1 MSLIKRAVN
10 SGREVR
16 YTTYGQSDPYAI
28 PSNGSLANYSS
39 TGLPVDTNTAMGLAA
54 VWTCVRILSTTIGSL
69 AIDGF
74 NKSGRQIHMMD
85 ENPSLVENPF
95 GNEYGDPISRQVG
108 IEQIMVSLLLRGN
121 SFNYVAARDGLGFP
135 TQLVPLNPDVV
146 KVDRNNE
153 TGETTFAVGG
163 RKIDRR
169 DLLHIPGMSLPG
181 QNVGMSP
188 IAYLRQTIGLG
199 LAADEYGARFY
210 SNGANMS
217 GIIEV
222 ASDLDPDA
230 ARQLKE
236 RFSSRNTGIRNAHN
250 IGVLTGGAKFTSMG
264 MKQSDMQ
271 FIQTREFNA
280 AQIGAIFGV
289 PPHLMGNVGDV
300 STSWGA
306 SPEQQ
311 GLSFLTYTLRPWLT
325 RIEEALTNA
334 LPKGQTV
341 RFNTDDILRTD
352 AKGRSAIYASA
363 RTAGWITV
371 NEIRAKE
378 NLPPVDGGDVL
389 DTPLNSAHN
398 GKNDG
403 TDIAEP
409 QGANA

>member
-1 MSLIKRAVN
+1 
-10 SGREVR
+10 
-16 YTTYGQSDPYAI
+16 
-28 PSNGSLANYSS
+28 
-39 TGLPVDTNTAMGLAA
+39 
-54 VWTCVRILSTTIGSL
+54 VRILSTTIGSL
-69 AIDGF
+69 GLDGYT
-74 NKSGRQIHMMD
+74 KSGRKLEMMD

-108 IEQIMVSLLLRGN
+108 VEQMMVSLLLRGN
-121 SFNYVAARDGLGFP
+121 SYNYIADRDALGFP

-153 TGETTFAVGG
+153 TGETTFTIGG

-169 DLLHIPGMSLPG
+169 DLIHIPGMSLPG

-199 LAADEYGARFY
+199 LAADEFGSRFY

-222 ASDLDPDA
+222 ASDLNADA

-236 RFSSRNTGIRNAHN
+236 RFSSRNTGLKNAHN
-250 IGVLTGGAKFTSMG
+250 IGVLTGGAKFTPMA

-271 FIQTREFNA
+271 FIETRAFNA
-280 AQIGAIFGV
+280 AQIGAIFGI
-289 PPHLMGNVGDV
+289 PPHLLGNSQG
-300 STSWGA
+300 TGYSWG
-306 SPEQQ
+306 SDPETQ
-311 GLSFLTYTLRPWLT
+311 GLAFLTYTLRPWLT
-325 RIEEALTNA
+325 RIEEALSNA

-378 NLPPVDGGDVL
+378 NLPPVEGGDVL
-389 DTPLNSAHN
+389 DTPLNSSHN

-403 TDIAEP
+403 TDIADP
-409 QGANA
+409 QGATA

>member
-1 MSLIKRAVN
+1 MSLIKRAVA
-10 SGREVR
+10 SGREFR

-39 TGLPVDTNTAMGLAA
+39 SGLPVDTNTSMGLAS

-69 AIDGF
+69 GIDAYTK
-74 NKSGRQIHMMD
+74 NGRSLQIMPT
-85 ENPSLVENPF
+85 NPSLVDNPF

-108 IEQIMVSLLLRGN
+108 IEQMMVSMLLRGN
-121 SFNYVAARDGLGFP
+121 SFNYVAARDSLGFP

-146 KVDRNNE
+146 KIDRDSD
-153 TGETTFAVGG
+153 TGATTFTVGG
-163 RKIDRR
+163 RAVDRR
-169 DLLHIPGMSLPG
+169 DIIHIPGMSLPG

-222 ASDLDPDA
+222 GSDLDPDA

-236 RFSSRNTGIRNAHN
+236 RFSSRNTGLKNAHN
-250 IGVLTGGAKFTSMG
+250 IGVLTGGAKFTPMG
-264 MKQSDMQ
+264 IKQTDMQ
-271 FIQTREFNA
+271 FIETRQFNA
-280 AQIGAIFGV
+280 AQIAAIFGV

-325 RIEEALTNA
+325 RIEEGISNA

-352 AKGRSAIYASA
+352 SMGRSAIYASA

-378 NLPPVDGGDVL
+378 NLPPVEGGDAL

-398 GKNDG
+398 GNNDG
-403 TDIAEP
+403 TDIAKP
-409 QGANA
+409 QGATA